1 MANFI
6 FTEAE
11 LSRKKTDHLLELW
24 AATLNHQGIP
34 SPIQD
39 HRDLLR
45 QIDLI
50 PLGNVAW
57 ESFHIQY
64 DGPLPETGQP
74 PEWMVTEY
82 DVWFRDPR
90 EVIKGILAN
99 PEFDGHM
106 DYSAYRESENSRRR
120 YSNMMSGDWAWRQ
133 SVRQSVS
140 RDVAITN

>member
-6 FTEAE
+6 FTKAE

-34 SPIQD
+34 SPIQN
-39 HRDLLR
+39 HQDLLQ
-45 QIDLI
+45 QIDSI
-50 PLGNVAW
+50 PLRNVAW

-82 DVWFRDPR
+82 DVWFRDPTKLSR
-90 EVIKGILAN
+90 ASL
-99 PEFDGHM
+99 PTLSLM
-106 DYSAYRESENSRRR
+106 D
-120 YSNMMSGDWAWRQ
+120 
-133 SVRQSVS
+133 
-140 RDVAITN
+140 I